1 MKVLIALDDTS
12 YSDAAFRSVEAR
24 QWPAGTEF
32 FLCTVLTPY
41 SGSALEDEQ
50 VEVIRPAREA
60 WCQQTLKFLDEKAF
74 VLKQSI
80 DNCKVSFDVR
90 IGNVSEQLAK
100 CALDWE
106 ADVIVVGSHGRT
118 GMHRYLLGSV
128 AEAIV
133 DTAPCDV
140 EVIKSPSLL
149 AHVTNESL
157 ADPIKE
163 EQNRILVCVDGSPN
177 SVAGLD
183 WTMQANWTDNQAF
196 TLLSVIA
203 PVQSDLPLSRFTRA
217 AIVKSAHMEMIKRI
231 EDGLREYT
239 SVLQNRFSN
248 TGFSFEVQEGRAVE
262 TILQFADK
270 WKADLIIIGAHDEK
284 LPLEAS
290 VARRVAGYAKCSV
303 KIVRADDSRE
313 VSISDQAIPS
323 RVYS

>member
-24 QWPAGTEF
+24 QWPDGTEF

-41 SGSALEDEQ
+41 SGSSLEDEQ
-50 VEVIRPAREA
+50 VEVIRHAREV
-60 WCQQTLKFLDEKAF
+60 WCQQTLKYLDEKAF

-80 DNCKVSFDVR
+80 DNGKVSFDVM

-100 CALDWE
+100 FALDWD

-118 GMHRYLLGSV
+118 GMRRYLLGSV

-133 DTAPCDV
+133 DIAPCDV

-149 AHVTNESL
+149 AHGTDERS
-157 ADPIKE
+157 ADPVEE

-183 WTMQANWTDNQAF
+183 WAMQANWTDNQAF

-203 PVQSDLPLSRFTRA
+203 PVQSDLSLSRFARA
-217 AIVKSAHMEMIKRI
+217 GIVKSAHMAMVKRI
-231 EDGLREYT
+231 EEGLREYI
-239 SVLQNRFSN
+239 SVLQSRFSN
-248 TGFSFEVQEGRAVE
+248 TSFSCEVQEGRADE
-262 TILQFADK
+262 TILEFADK
-270 WKADLIIIGAHDEK
+270 WKADLIIVGAHDEK

-303 KIVRADDSRE
+303 KIVRASGTRE
-313 VSISDQAIPS
+313 VS
-323 RVYS
+323 